1 VSSAVR
7 MTAIAVGVAIAIGA
21 GYGIAHL
28 QNTGNAAPM
37 ISESQAQS
45 VSAVPA
51 DGERKILYYRNP
63 MGLPDTSPVP
73 KKDSMGMDYIPV
85 YRRRQAGRQWRGG
98 GEPGA
103 HPDPGG
109 EDRRGR
115 TARRGCGGARER
127 PESSSTS
134 AGRWWWHRASRA
146 GSSACM

>member
-1 VSSAVR
+1 

-28 QNTGNAAPM
+28 QNTGNAAPL

-45 VSAVPA
+45 DSAAPA

-85 YRRRQAGRQWRGG
+85 
-98 GEPGA
+98 
-103 HPDPGG
+103 
-109 EDRRGR
+109 
-115 TARRGCGGARER
+115 
-127 PESSSTS
+127 
-134 AGRWWWHRASRA
+134 
-146 GSSACM
+146 